1 MEKRVE
7 VVLHLTHAQL
17 LERIRREKNSRVL
30 KRLFFIQFVM
40 EGMSIAKAS
49 EKVGVTRMVGYLWL
63 RRWNEGGVG
72 GLVPK
77 SGGGRPPKLSG
88 EQREQLAGFIRGRC
102 LPLEEIKRYVEEVLG
117 VCISD
122 SRIRFVLKGMG
133 VRHAKPWARD
143 YRRPGDANVLLKKA

>member
-7 VVLHLTHAQL
+7 VVLHLTHGQI
-17 LERIRREKNSRVL
+17 LERIRREKDSRVL

-40 EGMSIAKAS
+40 EGVSIANAS

-63 RRWNEGGVG
+63 RRWNEAGVR
-72 GLVPK
+72 GLVPRR
-77 SGGGRPPKLSG
+77 GGGRPSKLSD

-102 LPLEEIKRYVEEVLG
+102 LPLEEIKRYVREELG
-117 VCISD
+117 VSISD
-122 SRIRFVLKGMG
+122 SRIRVLLKRMG

-143 YRRPGDANVLLKKA
+143 YRRPGDADVLLKKA